1 MPRSTTA
8 SGETRQLLS
17 RGIVAIFK
25 RHLGR
30 GPTTARTYVND
41 DVITVILEDSL
52 TSIEHTLIDSDR
64 GEVVNDMR
72 RGYQAAAR
80 EEIVELVESATGRRV
95 KAFMSDHSVL
105 PDYAVECLILEP
117 VPGPGALP
125 S

>member
-1 MPRSTTA
+1 MTPPSVA
-8 SGETRQLLS
+8 SGETRQLIS

-30 GPTTARTYVND
+30 GPTSARTYVND
-41 DVITVILEDSL
+41 DVITVILEDNL

-72 RGYQAAAR
+72 RGYQSAVR
-80 EEIVELVESATGRRV
+80 EEIVRLVETATGRRV

-117 VPGPGALP
+117 LPGADT
-125 S
+125 SDR